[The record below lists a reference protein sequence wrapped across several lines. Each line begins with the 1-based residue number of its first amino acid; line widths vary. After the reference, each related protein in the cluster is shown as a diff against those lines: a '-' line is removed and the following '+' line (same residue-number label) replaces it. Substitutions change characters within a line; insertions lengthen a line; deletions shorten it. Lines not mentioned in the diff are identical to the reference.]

1 LTGFAEPPFL
11 NETPVSSGVG
21 RPGYTHDRWREID
34 MQAMQYQAPANLEEA
49 VKALGKADGAKILA
63 GGTDLLVQMKLGLR
77 RPALVVDIKK
87 IPELGALVL
96 GKQGLRLGAAV
107 PGAVVGAHPEV
118 KRHWPGFVEALN
130 IIGSSQV
137 QGRCSAGGN
146 LCNSSPAADS
156 VPAMIVNRVVCN
168 IAGPG
173 GMRQVAVED
182 FNTGPGSNCLARGE
196 ILASLDFPLP
206 PARTS
211 DAYLRFI
218 PRTEMD
224 IAVAGAA
231 VSLTLDSAG
240 VCTAARVAIGAV
252 APKALLVP
260 AAAEAL
266 IGSKL
271 DDAALGKAAAAA
283 SAAAA
288 PISDKRGTAEYRKK
302 VVGVLVRRAAGI
314 ARARIEAG
322 N

>member
-1 LTGFAEPPFL
+1 MP
-11 NETPVSSGVG
+11 S
-21 RPGYTHDRWREID
+21 
-34 MQAMQYQAPANLEEA
+34 MQYQAPTTLEQA
-49 VKALGKADGAKILA
+49 VQILKGADGARVLA

-77 RPALVVDIKK
+77 QPALVVDIKH
-87 IPELGALVL
+87 IPELMALTL
-96 GKQGLRLGAAV
+96 SDHGLQLGAAV
-107 PGAVVGAHPEV
+107 PGAVVSTHP
-118 KRHWPGFVEALN
+118 KLGQIWPGFVEALD

-156 VPAMIVNRVVCN
+156 VPALMVNRAVCN
-168 IAGPG
+168 IVGPNG
-173 GMRQVAVED
+173 TRQVAAED
-182 FNTGPGSNCLARGE
+182 FNTGPGSNCLAGDE
-196 ILASLDFPLP
+196 ILASLDFPMP
-206 PARTS
+206 DPRSA

-231 VSLTLDSAG
+231 VALTLDEAG

-260 AAAEAL
+260 AAADAL

-271 DDAALGKAAAAA
+271 DDAALGQAAAAA
-283 SAAAA
+283 SAAAT
-288 PISDKRGTAEYRKK
+288 PITDKRGTAEYRKK

-314 ARARIEAG
+314 AKARIEAKT
-322 N
+322 